1 MMSFLDR
8 IIEKGVLQASH
19 VVHHAA
25 KSPHVCLV
33 VVGLPFEELRA
44 CIEWGPDLALV
55 KLLLLVV
62 DMP

>member
-8 IIEKGVLQASH
+8 IIQKGVLQARH

-33 VVGLPFEELRA
+33 VIGLPFEELWA
-44 CIEWGPDLALV
+44 CIEWRTDLALA
-55 KLLLLVV
+55 KLLLFVV

>member
-8 IIEKGVLQASH
+8 IIEKGVLQARH
-19 VVHHAA
+19 IVHHAA

-33 VVGLPFEELRA
+33 VVGLPFEELWASVER
-44 CIEWGPDLALV
+44 GPDLALV
-55 KLLLLVV
+55 QLLLLVV

>member
-8 IIEKGVLQASH
+8 IIEKGVLQACH

-25 KSPHVCLV
+25 KSPHVCLI
-33 VVGLPFEELRA
+33 VVGLPFEEFRA
-44 CIEWGPDLALV
+44 RVEWGPDFALV
-55 KLLLLVV
+55 KLLLLIV